1 MQDMAYVLEKMGSTR
16 CALDATK
23 LEMFTQKTFADL
35 IYEST
40 AKGHDYILARVN
52 CKETDPRTGNCI
64 YYCYDGKQLC
74 KHVFEM
80 LITSE
85 GRKIRMKNF
94 IDPSTQ
100 KQIAEINFF
109 KLRHDSETP
118 LKAEFIGNQ
127 TNFLDSNN
135 FRYKIF
141 HQEDPLDA
149 LSVNFQFKSLEKVTF
164 IKKRR
169 AFEAFLIMFFLVLVC
184 LLGYLAINSANG
196 RKVSIK
202 PMVLGAKK
210 D

>member
-1 MQDMAYVLEKMGSTR
+1 MAYMLEKMGTAR
-16 CALDATK
+16 CALDASK
-23 LEMFTQKTFADL
+23 IELFTQKTFADL

-52 CKETDPRTGNCI
+52 CKEKDSRTGNNI

-85 GRKIRMKNF
+85 GRKIKMKNF

-100 KQIAEINFF
+100 KPITEINFF

-149 LSVNFQFKSLEKVTF
+149 LSVNFQFKSLEKIPIF
-164 IKKRR
+164 KKKRI
-169 AFEAFLIMFFLVLVC
+169 FEVFLVMVFFIMVC
-184 LLGYLAINSANG
+184 ALGYFAVNSSNH
-196 RKVSIK
+196 RKPQIK
-202 PMVLGAKK
+202 PLTNISKNV
-210 D
+210 

>member
-1 MQDMAYVLEKMGSTR
+1 MAYMLEKMGTSR
-16 CALDATK
+16 CALDAAK
-23 LEMFTQKTFADL
+23 IELFTQKTFADL

-40 AKGHDYILARVN
+40 AKGQDYILTRVN
-52 CKETDPRTGNCI
+52 CKEKDSRTGNNI

-94 IDPSTQ
+94 VDPSTQ

-109 KLRHDSETP
+109 KLKHDSETP

-141 HQEDPLDA
+141 QQEDPLDA
-149 LSVNFQFKSLEKVTF
+149 LSVNFQFKALEKVPVLK
-164 IKKRR
+164 KKRII
-169 AFEAFLIMFFLVLVC
+169 EAFLIIFFFLLVC
-184 LLGYLAINSANG
+184 LLGHLLINNTALG
-196 RKVSIK
+196 RKVQTK
-202 PMVLGAKK
+202 PLTPTLPGKI
-210 D
+210 